1 MKYHI
6 LTLGCQM
13 NKSDSERVRT
23 VIGGMGYQWTD
34 DEEEASLLGILAC
47 SVRQKSIDK
56 VYSRI
61 ARWNKRKNRQNLLTF
76 ISGCVLP
83 ADKVK
88 FLKLFDLVFTMSE
101 LPDFPDMIKQYGV
114 TNRVAV
120 AASVGNGNGIWP
132 LRKAAGS
139 NGGDQQHDAG
149 ISNGWQIKGVMVNSM
164 GSSQQANALK
174 PEAGIRDFWK
184 LQPSYLSDFE
194 AYIPIQNGCD
204 KFCTFCAVPY
214 TRGREI
220 SRPSG
225 EIMEELKYLVD
236 KGYKSITLLGQNV
249 NSYGLDKKGAEL
261 SFPGLLRKIGEY
273 GRISGHEFWVYFT
286 SPHPRDMSDEVLEV
300 IAEYDCLAKQIHLP
314 LQSGDNKVLIR
325 MNRKHSMADYSHIID
340 SIGRI
345 LPQATVFT
353 DIIVGFTGE
362 SGEQFENTRKAMENI
377 HFNMAYIAIYSPRPG
392 AASSRWDDD
401 IPMTVKKQR
410 LHILTEE
417 LTKHTLPYNQLL
429 IGKKVKILVTG
440 YDRKPGYMS
449 GLTEGRIVVRFDSQG
464 AVLPGSFVWLQIT
477 GAAPYSVEGNLVGQ
491 ESPSLVSL

>member
-23 VIGGMGYQWTD
+23 VIEGMGYQWTE

-56 VYSRI
+56 VYSRV
-61 ARWNKRKNRQNLLTF
+61 ARWNIRKNRQNLLTF
-76 ISGCVLP
+76 VSGCVLP
-83 ADKVK
+83 VDKVK

-101 LPDFPDMIKQYGV
+101 LPGFPDMIRQYGV

-120 AASVGNGNGIWP
+120 AAAVGNAISSQEQETAAAGWQMQGTVE
-132 LRKAAGS
+132 AGS
-139 NGGDQQHDAG
+139 NSRQQQLSVLRPGAG
-149 ISNGWQIKGVMVNSM
+149 IG
-164 GSSQQANALK
+164 
-174 PEAGIRDFWK
+174 DFWK

-220 SRPSG
+220 SRPSD

-261 SFPGLLRKIGEY
+261 SFPGLLRQIGEF

-286 SPHPRDMSDEVLEV
+286 SPHPRDMSDEVLKV
-300 IAEYDCLAKQIHLP
+300 IAEYDCLASQIHLP

-325 MNRKHSMADYSHIID
+325 MNRKHSMADYTRIIG
-340 SIGRI
+340 SIRRI
-345 LPQATVFT
+345 LPQATLFT

-362 SGEQFENTRKAMENI
+362 TDEQFENTRKAMEAI

-392 AASSRWDDD
+392 AASSRWEDD
-401 IPMTVKKQR
+401 IPMPVKKQR
-410 LHILTEE
+410 LHMLTEE
-417 LTKHTLPYNQLL
+417 LTKHTLPYNQSLV
-429 IGKKVKILVTG
+429 GKKVKILVTG

-449 GLTEGRIVVRFDSQG
+449 GLTEGRIVVRFASEE
-464 AVLPGSFVWLQIT
+464 AVLPGSFVWLDIT
-477 GAAPYSVEGNLVGQ
+477 GAAPYSVEGNVVSQ